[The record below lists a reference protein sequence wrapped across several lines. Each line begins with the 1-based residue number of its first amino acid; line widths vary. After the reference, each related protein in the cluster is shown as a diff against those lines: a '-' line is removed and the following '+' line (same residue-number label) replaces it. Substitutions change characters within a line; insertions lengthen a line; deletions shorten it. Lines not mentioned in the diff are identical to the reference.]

1 MKVGRILLPLVG
13 SPIDEDVV
21 RLAAT
26 IGKPVKAHI
35 MAVHVIEVKWN
46 MPLDA
51 VLEDEMVRGEQLL
64 SRAEEVGK
72 SAGVNVETELVQA
85 RTAWAAIVDTAQ
97 QRQADLIVMGMP
109 YRRRLGRVVIGR
121 TVQNVFVN
129 AACEV
134 LALRERSPEFA
145 AEPVGEQPRSTSGDA
160 APRR

>member
-1 MKVGRILLPLVG
+1 MKVGRILLPLAG
-13 SPIDEDVV
+13 ASIDEEVV
-21 RLAAT
+21 RLAAA
-26 IGKPVKAHI
+26 IGKPLKAHI

-85 RTAWAAIVDTAQ
+85 RTAWSAIVDTAQ

-109 YRRRLGRVVIGR
+109 YRKRLGRVTIGR
-121 TVQNVFVN
+121 TIQSVFLN

-134 LALRERSPEFA
+134 IALREQAPEFA
-145 AEPVGEQPRSTSGDA
+145 AVA
-160 APRR
+160 H